1 MSCYCLLSD
10 WYTKR
15 STVAARRASVEW
27 RPLRMKSGPHLH
39 KSDRVVSSESS
50 STHTN
55 TEVSSS
61 DDGDDDDEF
70 DKIQKFISFQFNS

>member
-1 MSCYCLLSD
+1 
-10 WYTKR
+10 
-15 STVAARRASVEW
+15 
-27 RPLRMKSGPHLH
+27 MKSGPHLH
-39 KSDRVVSSESS
+39 KSDRVVSSDSS